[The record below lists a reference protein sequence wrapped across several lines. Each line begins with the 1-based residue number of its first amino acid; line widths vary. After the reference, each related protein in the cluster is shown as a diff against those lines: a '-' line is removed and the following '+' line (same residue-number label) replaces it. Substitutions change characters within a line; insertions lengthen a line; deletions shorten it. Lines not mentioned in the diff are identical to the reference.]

1 MNIQAYEFYFD
12 FHLKND
18 LDKKNKNLNFY
29 INYNRKITPTLF

>member
-12 FHLKND
+12 FRLKN